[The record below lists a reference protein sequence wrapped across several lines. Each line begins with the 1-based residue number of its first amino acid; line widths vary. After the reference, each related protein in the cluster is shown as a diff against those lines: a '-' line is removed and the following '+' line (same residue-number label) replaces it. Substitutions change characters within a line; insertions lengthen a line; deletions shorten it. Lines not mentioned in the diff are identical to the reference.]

1 MKSSFS
7 HGQYYHICHAPNKH
21 VLAAMHFYIIS
32 FSKGYMPVCK
42 KNPQHVLTWENDAE
56 LDRLLAL
63 NSKINEGTMLDS
75 LREDMA
81 EKEEAVRSIERAREH
96 CNAADTETMIRLN
109 AALTLAEQELRDAA
123 EMLTTAEQVLGG
135 TYLQTIGDAERQR
148 RESDY
153 IENGTK
159 PGGNRL

>member
-96 CNAADTETMIRLN
+96 CNAADTKTMMRMN
-109 AALTLAEQELRDAA
+109 AALTLPLDFFSQACYNGYSPILRSW
-123 EMLTTAEQVLGG
+123 
-135 TYLQTIGDAERQR
+135 RC
-148 RESDY
+148 
-153 IENGTK
+153 
-159 PGGNRL
+159 